1 VTPVLV
7 VSSIERAVDFYCG
20 KLGYGKPQVYGDPPC
35 FAMIYRDGMELML
48 TLTESGAH
56 GKPNGPAGVWDLYI
70 AVTDVAAEQRAL
82 EAAGVTIDKGPTDA
96 FYAMREIEVLDPDG
110 HRICFAQDITF
121 ERADASE
128 KWEGALDVG
137 AKKLRLVLELASTKD
152 GLVGRLVSLDQGGI
166 QIPIETAARD
176 GVKLRL
182 EIRAIGAV
190 YEGRADD
197 TGARVEGTWVQG
209 GKSWPLELRRVL

>member
-1 VTPVLV
+1 
-7 VSSIERAVDFYCG
+7 
-20 KLGYGKPQVYGDPPC
+20 
-35 FAMIYRDGMELML
+35 L
-48 TLTESGAH
+48 TRG
-56 GKPNGPAGVWDLYI
+56 
-70 AVTDVAAEQRAL
+70 R
-82 EAAGVTIDKGPTDA
+82 PTRSTRCA
-96 FYAMREIEVLDPDG
+96 RSRSWI
-110 HRICFAQDITF
+110 RT
-121 ERADASE
+121 DASE